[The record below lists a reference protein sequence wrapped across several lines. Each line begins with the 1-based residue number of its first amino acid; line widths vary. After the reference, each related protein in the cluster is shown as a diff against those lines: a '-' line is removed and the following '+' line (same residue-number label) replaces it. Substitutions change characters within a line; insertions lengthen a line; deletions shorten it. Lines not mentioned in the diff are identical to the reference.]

1 MMLRTRLHGAPPE
14 TALARPPRQTL
25 PLAGAGL
32 SLLALL
38 WVQISGPWAADLI
51 PALLGLGACGLLG
64 IALLARTVRAMRQ
77 GDGMVLAAGVLAAVF
92 ALALYVSTVAIG
104 GSQLAFAF
112 WTTLS
117 GGALC
122 VTCVGRLQRRAASGV
137 TPWQAMAGGAG
148 AIGERNRVL
157 AQLSGALLG
166 ATLLVLGLTVGVSW
180 LADTG
185 GQYVSLLSGSGLVI
199 LMLVVFGI
207 GGGVVVALVI
217 LRVLAGLAP
226 GGGSG
231 GLLAPIS
238 RPAAGAGQLTEPHR
252 DEPTIAA
259 HLHDSVLQTLA
270 LIGRNAEDP
279 ARVRQLAL
287 QQERSLRDWLAGR
300 DGTKADSL
308 AAAVRLVA
316 QEVEDEQP
324 GVRVEVVAVGD
335 APLDRAADAMVR
347 AAREAIRNAARHA
360 GSPVRVFVEVGGG
373 VRELF
378 VRDTG
383 AGFDLSAVAD
393 ARRGVRDAIIG
404 RMQHVGG
411 SATID
416 SSSTGTEIAL
426 RYEDRG

>member
-1 MMLRTRLHGAPPE
+1 MMLRTRFGGAQAE
-14 TALARPPRQTL
+14 AALARPPRQLL

-32 SLLALL
+32 TILMLL
-38 WVQISGPWAADLI
+38 WVQITGPWASDLV
-51 PALLGLGACGLLG
+51 PSALGLLG
-64 IALLARTVRAMRQ
+64 AAMLALAVLARTVQAMRQ
-77 GDGMVLAAGVLAAVF
+77 GDGMVLAVGVLAAVF
-92 ALALYVSTVAIG
+92 SLALYGSTVAIG

-112 WTTLS
+112 WTTLT

-122 VTCVGRLQRRAASGV
+122 VTCVRRLQHRAAAGV

-148 AIGERNRVL
+148 ALGERNRVL
-157 AQLSGALLG
+157 IQLSGALIG
-166 ATLLVLGLTVGVSW
+166 ATLLVMGFTVGISW
-180 LADTG
+180 LSDVA
-185 GQYVSLLSGSGLVI
+185 GQYVGLLSGRGLV
-199 LMLVVFGI
+199 LMMLAVFGLI
-207 GGGVVVALVI
+207 GGVIFTIAI
-217 LRVLAGLAP
+217 LRLLAGLV
-226 GGGSG
+226 GSSRG
-231 GLLAPIS
+231 TGSLLAPL
-238 RPAAGAGQLTEPHR
+238 AAAQRAAAPSAPHH
-252 DEPTIAA
+252 DEPAIAA

-270 LIGRNAEDP
+270 LIGRNADDP
-279 ARVRQLAL
+279 ARVKQLAL

-300 DGTKADSL
+300 DGSQADSL

-316 QEVEDEQP
+316 QEVEDEEP

-360 GSPVRVFVEVGGG
+360 GSPVRVFVEVDGA

-383 AGFDLSAVAD
+383 PGFDLSAVAD
-393 ARRGVRDAIIG
+393 ERRGVRDAIIG

-411 SATID
+411 SAAID
-416 SSSTGTEIAL
+416 SGPTGTEIAL